1 MKTKRIKSA
10 LSPLLESR
18 DDAEACLN
26 DLANAVNNLRQAQAI
41 RDARVLEINEHY
53 APAFALLDQSIRE
66 YTTALQ
72 LWAEANPSDF
82 PKGRK
87 SLVMTSGTIGFRT
100 GTPKL
105 SLLSRAW
112 KWDSVLE
119 ALRRSARR
127 FIRTKEEI
135 DKDSIIKEHSVS
147 AITAADLST
156 WGLKVTQQESF
167 FVEPDL
173 SQFQTRQTTEAA

>member
-10 LSPLLESR
+10 LTPLLESR

-87 SLVMTSGTIGFRT
+87 SLVMTSGTIGFT
-100 GTPKL
+100 AVPGFHGALTSAPKKPNHERPAHEQL
-105 SLLSRAW
+105 PSPR
-112 KWDSVLE
+112 
-119 ALRRSARR
+119 LR
-127 FIRTKEEI
+127 F
-135 DKDSIIKEHSVS
+135 
-147 AITAADLST
+147 
-156 WGLKVTQQESF
+156 
-167 FVEPDL
+167 
-173 SQFQTRQTTEAA
+173 